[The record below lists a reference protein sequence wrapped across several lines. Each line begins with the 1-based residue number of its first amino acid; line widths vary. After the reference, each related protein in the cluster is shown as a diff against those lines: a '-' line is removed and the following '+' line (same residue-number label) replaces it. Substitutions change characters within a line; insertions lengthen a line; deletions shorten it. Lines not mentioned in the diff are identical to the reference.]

1 MKKLRL
7 LPVAVIT
14 VLLASFVMA
23 GSGDKRGKLQD
34 RWEMEDAILSRLN
47 LTLEQ
52 TETIRILREAYRKES
67 TPLRTEKYERQAE
80 LRLLW
85 MQMNPDPDKIKAKQQ
100 QIHNLI
106 WQLLEKSRDYQ
117 LAFRDIL
124 TPEQLAKFL
133 ELGGVRHHDHRR
145 SR

>member
-1 MKKLRL
+1 MKKLSIL
-7 LPVAVIT
+7 AT
-14 VLLASFVMA
+14 MVLLFASATLVMA
-23 GSGDKRGKLQD
+23 GPGSKGGKMEH
-34 RWEMEDAILSRLN
+34 RWMMEDSILSSLN
-47 LTLEQ
+47 LTAEQ
-52 TETIRILREAYRKES
+52 IEKIRVLRESFQKDII
-67 TPLRTEKYERQAE
+67 PLRTQKYERTAE

-133 ELGGVRHHDHRR
+133 ELGGVRYHDHRR